1 MWGSSSLFTGS
12 DNGDFPFST
21 ESKEGMS
28 AWFQVRSVGPLRHS
42 GLPGVVDDGLHAVSR
57 VFFAFTFLYNRFFVE
72 YTNYYIILSHP
83 LSFSL
88 GGSNRITNVV
98 VFSCSKTT
106 ERTSATGSSS
116 LPSQAPSSRSTGS
129 SR

>member
-57 VFFAFTFLYNRFFVE
+57 VFLRLPFCIIVFSWNIQTIISFFL
-72 YTNYYIILSHP
+72 ILSPSHWVA
-83 LSFSL
+83 
-88 GGSNRITNVV
+88 RI
-98 VFSCSKTT
+98 
-106 ERTSATGSSS
+106 G
-116 LPSQAPSSRSTGS
+116 
-129 SR
+129 